1 MATTS
6 NGKKAIE
13 AGIGYTIGN
22 ILIRGLSFVVLPLF
36 SRLMNTEQFGIYNG
50 FVAVDSILYVI
61 TGLALHS
68 SVKSAHYT
76 FEGKTDRYI
85 SSLSLV
91 YLINFTALF
100 AIVTLFGNSIGQ
112 LLKLPIPALY
122 MLLLY
127 SSGSAI
133 LTLYLNRISLDYS
146 YKKYLA
152 LSLVNTVGSIV
163 LSLLLMLSIFKGER
177 AMGRIIG
184 SSVTI
189 AAIAIYLLVEM
200 WRKARPRY
208 DRDFWKF
215 GITYSLPIIP
225 HGISQVLLSQF
236 DRIMIR
242 SLDSDESAGIY
253 SLAAYIKIIL
263 TIISDSISE
272 AWTTWFFEEYDKGN
286 NEIIRKRASQLSW
299 GFAFFTVGVMAVAPE
314 IILILGGKAYLEG
327 KYVAYPM
334 IVDAFILFLYN
345 IIVPSEYY
353 KKKTQYI
360 MAGTIVAAIINVIT
374 NYIFIRAY
382 GYIAAAYT
390 TLFSYICYVV
400 LHMIISRKLLGYWII
415 PLRDVFHMAAVMCVA
430 FVLNTLLVDAIVI
443 RYLCNV
449 VGLSVFAFLLY
460 RTLKRDN
467 IDVIALFRNKFHA
480 MTGAKRHES

>member
-91 YLINFTALF
+91 YLINFAALF

-189 AAIAIYLLVEM
+189 LRELWILAKALRKVEVS
-200 WRKARPRY
+200 K
-208 DRDFWKF
+208 
-215 GITYSLPIIP
+215 
-225 HGISQVLLSQF
+225 
-236 DRIMIR
+236 
-242 SLDSDESAGIY
+242 
-253 SLAAYIKIIL
+253 
-263 TIISDSISE
+263 
-272 AWTTWFFEEYDKGN
+272 
-286 NEIIRKRASQLSW
+286 
-299 GFAFFTVGVMAVAPE
+299 
-314 IILILGGKAYLEG
+314 
-327 KYVAYPM
+327 
-334 IVDAFILFLYN
+334 
-345 IIVPSEYY
+345 
-353 KKKTQYI
+353 
-360 MAGTIVAAIINVIT
+360 
-374 NYIFIRAY
+374 
-382 GYIAAAYT
+382 
-390 TLFSYICYVV
+390 
-400 LHMIISRKLLGYWII
+400 
-415 PLRDVFHMAAVMCVA
+415 
-430 FVLNTLLVDAIVI
+430 
-443 RYLCNV
+443 
-449 VGLSVFAFLLY
+449 
-460 RTLKRDN
+460 
-467 IDVIALFRNKFHA
+467 
-480 MTGAKRHES
+480 